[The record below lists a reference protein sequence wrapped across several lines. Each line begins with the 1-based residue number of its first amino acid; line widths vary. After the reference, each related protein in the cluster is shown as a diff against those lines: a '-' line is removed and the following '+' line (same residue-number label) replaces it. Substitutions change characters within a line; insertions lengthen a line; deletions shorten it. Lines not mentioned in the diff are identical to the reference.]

1 MSFFKLLM
9 IVLVKIYTA
18 VKVLGKI
25 CLKTIRDTFLL
36 TCGLRLGEGKRTGGD
51 IQQKGKVQTFSL
63 VGGPP
68 PPFSLLSI
76 ISP

>member
-1 MSFFKLLM
+1 MSFSKLLM
-9 IVLVKIYTA
+9 IVLLKIYTA
-18 VKVLGKI
+18 DKVFGKI

-36 TCGLRLGEGKRTGGD
+36 KCGLRLGEGKRTGGD

-63 VGGPP
+63 AGGPL
-68 PPFSLLSI
+68 PPFPLLSI